1 MTIDHFA
8 RKAGSY
14 EQDKDRVDNVAQI
27 ANAMIDNIRFTKS
40 MHIMDFGSGT
50 GLLLARIAP
59 HVRKITAVDVSES
72 MNAQLKEKQT
82 RVACEVQM
90 LELDLEKSQLDQK
103 FDGIISSMTMHHI
116 KDVRAMLRKFHA
128 MLHDGGFIAIADLD
142 REDGSFHSEDTGV
155 HHAGFATEEIAKVA
169 TDAGF
174 ANVTIPIVSVV
185 NKPRGRYPVF
195 LLMGWR

>member
-1 MTIDHFA
+1 
-8 RKAGSY
+8 
-14 EQDKDRVDNVAQI
+14 
-27 ANAMIDNIRFTKS
+27 
-40 MHIMDFGSGT
+40 
-50 GLLLARIAP
+50 
-59 HVRKITAVDVSES
+59 
-72 MNAQLKEKQT
+72 
-82 RVACEVQM
+82 
-90 LELDLEKSQLDQK
+90 
-103 FDGIISSMTMHHI
+103 
-116 KDVRAMLRKFHA
+116 MLRKFHA

>member
-8 RKAGSY
+8 QKAGSY
-14 EQDKDRVDNVAQI
+14 EQNKDRVDNVAQI
-27 ANAMIDNIRFTKS
+27 ASAMIDNIQFSKS

-50 GLLLARIAP
+50 GLLLERIAP
-59 HVRKITAVDVSES
+59 HVGTITAVDVSKS
-72 MNAQLKEKQT
+72 MNAQLSDKLS
-82 RVACEVQM
+82 RIDCELHM
-90 LELDLEKSQLDQK
+90 LELDLEKSQLEQK

-116 KDVRAMLRKFHA
+116 KDVTAMLGKFFA
-128 MLHDGGFIAIADLD
+128 MLNDGGFIAIADLE
-142 REDGSFHSEDTGV
+142 REDGTFHKEDTGV

-169 TDAGF
+169 ADIGF

-185 NKPRGRYPVF
+185 HKPQGDYPVF